1 MCASWSASEREKHI
15 KGIQKHTTEHLTPC
29 LNMKIGWAE
38 SKNHDAEWGTT

>member
-1 MCASWSASEREKHI
+1 MCVSWSASEREKHI
-15 KGIQKHTTEHLTPC
+15 KGIQKHTEHLTPC